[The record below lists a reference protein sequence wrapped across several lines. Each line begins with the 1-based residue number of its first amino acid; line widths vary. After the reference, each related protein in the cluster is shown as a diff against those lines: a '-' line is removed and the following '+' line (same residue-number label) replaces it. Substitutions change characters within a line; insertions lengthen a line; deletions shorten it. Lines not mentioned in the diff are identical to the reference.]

1 MPRKEDSVPAT
12 LRAVAVLEALVA
24 AERPAA
30 LAELT
35 GMVRLPKPTLYRM
48 LGMLAS
54 AGLVIREPGT
64 RRYAPGPRLAVLG
77 RSIMLNG
84 SLRAERRAILSRL
97 VEEIGET
104 CNFTM
109 LDGAQVIYVDR
120 VEAAW
125 PLRMNLTAGSRVPL
139 HCTASGKLLLGLLPK
154 ASRERLT
161 AQLGLT
167 RYTESTIT
175 DAKRLTAE
183 LARIRANRYAT
194 DNEEFHAGLVC
205 VAVPVLGNKRACAA
219 LAVQAPASR
228 MPLERALGY
237 LPVLR
242 RAASAM
248 ASTLMP

>member
-109 LDGAQVIYVDR
+109 LDGAQVVYVDR

-125 PLRMNLTAGSRVPL
+125 PLRMTLTSGSHVPL
-139 HCTASGKLLLGLLPK
+139 HCTASGKLLLALLPK
-154 ASRERLT
+154 ASRERLS

-175 DAKRLTAE
+175 DAKCLAAE
-183 LARIRANRYAT
+183 LARIRTRRYAT

-219 LAVQAPASR
+219 VAVQAPASR
-228 MPLERALGY
+228 MPLARALGY

-248 ASTLMP
+248 ASTLNT